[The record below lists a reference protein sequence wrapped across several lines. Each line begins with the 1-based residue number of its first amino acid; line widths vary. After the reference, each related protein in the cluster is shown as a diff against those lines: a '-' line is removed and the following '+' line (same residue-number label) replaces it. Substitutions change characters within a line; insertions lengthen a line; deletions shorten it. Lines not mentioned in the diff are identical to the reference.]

1 MARRLK
7 PRYVKIYGITPVNT
21 ERGMALSAKDEDGRD
36 IYVLA
41 GPKMLLALAKS
52 LIKMTV
58 HQWFRDAY
66 NADETRVFGMP
77 HKLSDPVQDP
87 TTSTTA

>member
-7 PRYVKIYGITPVNT
+7 PRYVKIYGLTPVNT
-21 ERGMALSAKDEDGRD
+21 ERGMALSAKDEDNRD

-52 LIKMTV
+52 LIKMTA
-58 HQWFRDAY
+58 HEWFRNAY
-66 NADETRVFGMP
+66 NADQVRVYGMP
-77 HKLSDPVQDP
+77 AALSHPVQDP
-87 TTSTTA
+87 TNPTA